1 MRVLRAIGLAMPL
14 ALFLSVPVA
23 AQAPPA
29 TPSAS
34 PAAALSARGFDCVI
48 EPEQVVK
55 LASQATGLI
64 SRLDVDR
71 GDIVRRGQVLGTLA
85 DEVERASLAL
95 ARARATN
102 DHDIAAGQ
110 ARLVWLQRKYDRARE
125 LATGNLVSRNTS
137 EEAEAEMK
145 VAENQ
150 LRLAVL
156 NREVARLEVA
166 QAETLLR
173 QRALVSPI
181 DGVVMERLLRP
192 GEYRHDQSPVFT
204 LAQIDPLRVEVFLP
218 AAMHG
223 RIRPGMVGEV
233 TPEAPLEGKFSAI
246 VAVVDPV
253 MDAASGTF
261 GVRLS
266 LPNAD
271 FAVPAGIRC
280 TVRFST
286 PPTR

>member
-1 MRVLRAIGLAMPL
+1 MRGVRAIGVAVAMVLAGPAPAQPL
-14 ALFLSVPVA
+14 ATRS
-23 AQAPPA
+23 
-29 TPSAS
+29 
-34 PAAALSARGFDCVI
+34 FDCVI

-64 SRLDVDR
+64 TRLDVDR
-71 GDIVRRGQVLGTLA
+71 GDLVAKGQVLGTLS
-85 DEVERASLAL
+85 DEVERANLAL

-102 DHDIAAGQ
+102 DHDIAGNQ
-110 ARLVWLQRKYDRARE
+110 ARLAYLQRKHGRASQ

-156 NREVARLEVA
+156 NREVAQLEVA
-166 QAETLLR
+166 QAEALLR

-181 DGVVMERLLRP
+181 DGVVMERLLRV
-192 GEYRHDQSPVFT
+192 GEFRHDQSPVFT
-204 LAQIDPLRVEVFLP
+204 LAQVDPLRVEVFVP
-218 AAMHG
+218 AALHG
-223 RIRPGMVGEV
+223 QVRAGMAAQVVPELPGAQPV
-233 TPEAPLEGKFSAI
+233 AAR

-261 GVRLS
+261 GVRLA
-266 LPNAD
+266 LPNPD
-271 FAVPAGIRC
+271 NVLTAGVRC
-280 TVRFST
+280 AVRFAPES
-286 PPTR
+286 R